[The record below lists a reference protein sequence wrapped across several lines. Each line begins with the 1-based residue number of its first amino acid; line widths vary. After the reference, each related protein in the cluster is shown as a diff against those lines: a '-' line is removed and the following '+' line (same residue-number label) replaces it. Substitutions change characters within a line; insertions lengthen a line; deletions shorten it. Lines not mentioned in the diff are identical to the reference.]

1 MLLLVFGLMLTTQAK
16 GEEMTLAIVYNN
28 VGYDSELTC
37 SWGMAAV
44 VTGLSKTVL
53 FDTGGNGDVLIAN
66 MEKMGLDPNSVDL
79 VILSHIHGDH
89 TGGLWKFLE
98 LNSDVTVYMP
108 AAFPSSFERKVE
120 RTGAS
125 TVRVHGPK
133 EILPGVY
140 TTGELGRSI
149 REQALVLESSEGLI
163 VVTGCS
169 HPGIDR
175 IARRA
180 VTLPAKTSDDTIYL
194 ITGGFHLGGA
204 SARAITKII
213 RELKELDVK
222 KIAPSHCTGDK
233 AIAWFRQEWRDDFLE
248 LGCGATLEI
257 PR

>member
-1 MLLLVFGLMLTTQAK
+1 MFGLMLTTQAK
-16 GEEMTLAIVYNN
+16 GEEMTLSIVYNN
-28 VGYDSELTC
+28 VAYDSNLTC

-66 MEKMGLDPNSVDL
+66 MKKIGLDPKRVDL
-79 VILSHIHGDH
+79 VVLSHNHGDH

-108 AAFPSSFERKVE
+108 ASFPSSFERKVE
-120 RTGAS
+120 RSGAR
-125 TVRVHGPK
+125 TVRVHDPI
-133 EILPGVY
+133 EIIPGVY
-140 TTGELGRSI
+140 STGELGKAI
-149 REQALVLESSEGLI
+149 HEQALVVESSEGLI
-163 VVTGCS
+163 VVTGCA

-175 IARRA
+175 IAEMA
-180 VTLPAKTSDDTIYL
+180 ATLTTKTGDDTVYL

-204 SARAITKII
+204 SERVITKTIEEL
-213 RELKELDVK
+213 RELGVI

-233 AIAWFRQEWRDDFLE
+233 AIARFRQEWGDDFLE
-248 LGCGATLEI
+248 LGCGATLEM

>member
-1 MLLLVFGLMLTTQAK
+1 MLLLVFGLILTTQAK

-28 VGYDSELTC
+28 VAYDSDLTC
-37 SWGMAAV
+37 SWGVAAV

-53 FDTGGNGDVLIAN
+53 FDTGDNGDVLIAN
-66 MEKMGLDPNSVDL
+66 MEKIGLDPKSVDL

-98 LNSDVTVYMP
+98 INSDVTVYMP
-108 AAFPSSFERKVE
+108 ATFPSSFERKVE
-120 RTGAS
+120 RTGAR
-125 TVRVHGPK
+125 TVRVHEPK
-133 EILPGVY
+133 KILPGVY
-140 TTGELGRSI
+140 STGELGRTI
-149 REQALVLESSEGLI
+149 HEQALVLESSEGLI

-180 VTLPAKTSDDTIYL
+180 VTLTGKTGDDTIYL

-204 SARAITKII
+204 SERATAKII
-213 RELKELDVK
+213 GELKELGVR

-233 AIAWFRQEWRDDFLE
+233 AITRFRQEWGDDFLE
-248 LGCGATLEI
+248 LGCGATLEMS
-257 PR
+257 R